1 MVLPRRWV
9 AERTLSWPD
18 ALSALCRDYEPLTAT
33 SEAMIQWAGAL
44 TPGLSRDGAGPA
56 PTRP

>member
-1 MVLPRRWV
+1 MH
-9 AERTLSWPD
+9 
-18 ALSALCRDYEPLTAT
+18 SALCRDYEPLTAT